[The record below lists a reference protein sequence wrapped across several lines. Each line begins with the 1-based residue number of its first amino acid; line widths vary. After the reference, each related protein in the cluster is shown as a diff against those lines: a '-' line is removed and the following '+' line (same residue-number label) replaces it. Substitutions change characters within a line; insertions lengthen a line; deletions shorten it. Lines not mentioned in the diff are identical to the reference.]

1 MDFIGRVTELEKLD
15 SEYTRDS
22 ASLILLH
29 GRPKVGKT
37 SLIRK
42 FVENK
47 QYFYFLA
54 SEESEAMNRDAFKRL
69 VADYLNDDLLRE
81 SVVESWEIIF
91 KELLSNIGTQ
101 RLLIVIDDFQNL
113 LYNNVSFLSLFQSI
127 WDNLLSKANVMV
139 ILSSSLVSSI
149 SSQLLSYSSLL
160 YGRFTS
166 QIRLLPLSFSQYQ
179 EYMKKDISEMEL
191 VKRYSVTGGF
201 PKYIEALNN
210 TDSLK
215 KAIQLNLLNPSSL
228 IYEEPLNLIQKELRE
243 AGVYI
248 SILRSIAACNNNLT
262 KIAALTQQK
271 ITNLPRYLKVLMD
284 LDIIERD
291 VSVTEKNPEKS
302 RRGRYRI
309 KDNFQSF
316 WFKYIYPNRSYIE
329 IGKGD
334 SVIESLFKSFVE
346 SHVSE
351 VYKQICQEK
360 LWTLSAK
367 GLLPGLLERVG
378 HWWDNS
384 HEIDVV
390 GLSEKDDLLVVGE
403 CKFWKGPVGSNILY
417 QLEQKTAFIDWHK
430 VSRKTIY
437 VIFSINGFNEELK
450 SVADSRDDVL
460 LTK

>member
-15 SEYTRDS
+15 SEYRRDS
-22 ASLILLH
+22 ASFVLLH
-29 GRPKVGKT
+29 GCPRVGKT

-69 VADYLNDDLLRE
+69 VANYLNDELLRE

-101 RLLIVIDDFQNL
+101 RLLIVIDEFQNL
-113 LYNNVSFLSLFQSI
+113 SYNNVSFLSLCHSI

-139 ILSSSLVSSI
+139 LLSSSLVSSI
-149 SSQLLSYSSLL
+149 STQLLSFSSPL

-166 QIRLLPLSFSQYQ
+166 QIRLLPLSFSQYH
-179 EYMKKDISEMEL
+179 EYMKKDISEVEL

-215 KAIQLNLLNPSSL
+215 KAIQLNLMNSSSSL
-228 IYEEPLNLIQKELRE
+228 YEEPLNLIQKELRE
-243 AGVYI
+243 PGVYLSLLRAIATGNHNLSNI
-248 SILRSIAACNNNLT
+248 SYQ
-262 KIAALTQQK
+262 TQQK
-271 ITNLPRYLKVLMD
+271 MTNLPRYLKVLMD

-291 VSVTEKNPEKS
+291 VPVTEKNLEKS
-302 RRGRYRI
+302 KRGRYKI
-309 KDNFQSF
+309 KDNFLSF
-316 WFKYIYPNRSYIE
+316 WFKYVYPNGSYIE

-334 SVIESLFKSFVE
+334 TVVESLSKSFVE

-351 VYKQICQEK
+351 VYKQICLEK
-360 LWTLSAK
+360 LWSLSTK
-367 GLLPGLLERVG
+367 GLFPDILERVG
-378 HWWDNS
+378 RWWDNS
-384 HEIDVV
+384 HEIDAV
-390 GLSEKDDLLVVGE
+390 GLSENDDLLVVGE
-403 CKFWKGPVGSNILY
+403 CKFLKGV
-417 QLEQKTAFIDWHK
+417 LERIYCINL
-430 VSRKTIY
+430 SRKLLLLIGTRLRERQFTLY
-437 VIFSINGFNEELK
+437 SA
-450 SVADSRDDVL
+450 SMVL
-460 LTK
+460 LMILKR

>member
-29 GRPKVGKT
+29 GRPRVGKT

-113 LYNNVSFLSLFQSI
+113 SYNNVSFLSLFQSI

-166 QIRLLPLSFSQYQ
+166 QIRLLPLSFTQYR
-179 EYMKKDISEMEL
+179 EFIKKDVSEVEL

-215 KAIQLNLLNPSSL
+215 KAIQLNLLNSSSSL
-228 IYEEPLNLIQKELRE
+228 YEEPLNLIQKELRE
-243 AGVYI
+243 PGVYLSLLWAIATGNHNLSNI
-248 SILRSIAACNNNLT
+248 SSQ
-262 KIAALTQQK
+262 TQQK
-271 ITNLPRYLKVLMD
+271 MTNLPRYLKVLMD

-291 VSVTEKNPEKS
+291 VPVTEKNPEKS
-302 RRGRYRI
+302 KRGRYKI
-309 KDNFQSF
+309 KDNFLSF
-316 WFKYIYPNRSYIE
+316 WFKYVYPNRSYIE

-334 SVIESLFKSFVE
+334 TVIESLSKSFVE

-351 VYKQICQEK
+351 VYKQICLEK

-367 GLLPGLLERVG
+367 GLFPGILERVG
-378 HWWDNS
+378 RWWDNS

-390 GLSEKDDLLVVGE
+390 GLSEKDDLMVVGE

-417 QLEQKTAFIDWHK
+417 QLEQKTTFVEWHK
-430 VSRKTIY
+430 ASRKTIY
-437 VIFSINGFNEELK
+437 VIFSINGFTDDIK
-450 SVADSRDDVL
+450 SLAQGRDDVFL
-460 LTK
+460 I

>member
-15 SEYTRDS
+15 SEYRRDS
-22 ASLILLH
+22 ASFVLLH
-29 GRPKVGKT
+29 GCPRVGKT

-69 VADYLNDDLLRE
+69 VANYLNDELLRE

-101 RLLIVIDDFQNL
+101 RLIIVIDEFQNL
-113 LYNNVSFLSLFQSI
+113 SYNNVSFLSLCQSI

-139 ILSSSLVSSI
+139 LLSSSLVSSI
-149 SSQLLSYSSLL
+149 STQLLSFSSPL

-166 QIRLLPLSFSQYQ
+166 QIRLLPLSFSQYH
-179 EYMKKDISEMEL
+179 EYMKKDISEVEL

-215 KAIQLNLLNPSSL
+215 KAIQLNLMNSSSSL
-228 IYEEPLNLIQKELRE
+228 YEEPLNLIQKELRE
-243 AGVYI
+243 PGVYLSLLRAIATGNHNLSNI
-248 SILRSIAACNNNLT
+248 SSQ
-262 KIAALTQQK
+262 TQQK
-271 ITNLPRYLKVLMD
+271 MTNLPRYLKVLMD

-291 VSVTEKNPEKS
+291 VPVTEKNPEKS
-302 RRGRYRI
+302 KRGRYKI
-309 KDNFQSF
+309 KDNFLSF
-316 WFKYIYPNRSYIE
+316 WFKYVYPNRSYIE

-334 SVIESLFKSFVE
+334 TVIESLSKSFVE

-351 VYKQICQEK
+351 VYKQICLEK
-360 LWTLSAK
+360 LWTLSTK
-367 GLLPGLLERVG
+367 GLFPDILERVG
-378 HWWDNS
+378 RWWDNS

-417 QLEQKTAFIDWHK
+417 QLEQKTTFVEWHK
-430 VSRKTIY
+430 DSRKIIY
-437 VIFSINGFNEELK
+437 VIFSVNGFTDALK
-450 SVADSRDDVL
+450 AVANVREDVML
-460 LTK
+460 I